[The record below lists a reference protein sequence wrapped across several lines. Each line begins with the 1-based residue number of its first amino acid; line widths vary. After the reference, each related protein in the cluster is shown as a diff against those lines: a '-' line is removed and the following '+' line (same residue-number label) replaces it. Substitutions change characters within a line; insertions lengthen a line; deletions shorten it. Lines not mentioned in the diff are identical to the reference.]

1 MLYEVSVETRGEWVE
16 KTSYLVEAESEEE
29 ALDKYYNGDVD
40 EEDSHRDEWENWSS
54 EPDVVACENE

>member
-16 KTSYLVEAESEEE
+16 KNSYLVEAESEEE

-54 EPDVVACENE
+54 EPDIVACENE

>member
-1 MLYEVSVETRGEWVE
+1 MLYEISVESKGEWVE

-40 EEDSHRDEWENWSS
+40 EEDSHHDEWENWSS
-54 EPDVVACENE
+54 EPDIVACENE